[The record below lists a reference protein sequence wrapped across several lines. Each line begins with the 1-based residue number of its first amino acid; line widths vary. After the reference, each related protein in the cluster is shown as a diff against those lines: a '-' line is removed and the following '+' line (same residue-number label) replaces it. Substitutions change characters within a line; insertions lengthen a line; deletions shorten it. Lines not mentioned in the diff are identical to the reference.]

1 MERSKE
7 LQKKENEFSKRFFY
21 SILGVLFLNMLLSVW
36 SNYVGYTLYVVPTYL
51 FVILCILA
59 IYTGL
64 LLYKVKYNFR
74 AVFIIVLCVFF
85 ILFTYLS
92 LILSNISEVIFLYY
106 FPVVALFLMLTDFK
120 KTLLFTLAIMVLC
133 YVLPKISLSLG
144 ISLDKSVF
152 EGNHQALKF
161 KEYEVVTI
169 STFYT
174 FFILYYMVK
183 FIEIKNKTSTEGET
197 DPSVEIPAFSL
208 NVADASPLREEDS
221 RVERLQHL
229 YNRIIILFE
238 EEKPFQ
244 YPEFNIRTLA
254 DKVNS
259 NTSYVSA
266 ALNKMGNKKF
276 NQLVNEYRIEQVKI
290 LMKENVHYKFTLEHI
305 YTNAG
310 FSSQSTFNR
319 IFKEHTGLTPTE
331 YIERL

>member
-1 MERSKE
+1 M
-7 LQKKENEFSKRFFY
+7 
-21 SILGVLFLNMLLSVW
+21 
-36 SNYVGYTLYVVPTYL
+36 
-51 FVILCILA
+51 
-59 IYTGL
+59 
-64 LLYKVKYNFR
+64 
-74 AVFIIVLCVFF
+74 
-85 ILFTYLS
+85 
-92 LILSNISEVIFLYY
+92 
-106 FPVVALFLMLTDFK
+106 
-120 KTLLFTLAIMVLC
+120 
-133 YVLPKISLSLG
+133 
-144 ISLDKSVF
+144 
-152 EGNHQALKF
+152 KF